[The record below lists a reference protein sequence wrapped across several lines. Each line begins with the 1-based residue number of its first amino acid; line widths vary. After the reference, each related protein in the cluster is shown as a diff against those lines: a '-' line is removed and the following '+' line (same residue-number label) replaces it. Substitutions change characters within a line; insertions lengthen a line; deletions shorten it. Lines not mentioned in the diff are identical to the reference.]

1 MKARKKEQNLRKKGY
16 LSTGTALISA
26 INIMEYQETKRVAHC
41 LFYMI

>member
-1 MKARKKEQNLRKKGY
+1 MKARKKRTEPKKERF

-26 INIMEYQETKRVAHC
+26 INIMEYQETKGVAHC